1 MFYNKKNMKDIEKMK
16 VLEIIT
22 LNEIFETEEVMI
34 SEWKKKLVV

>member
-34 SEWKKKLVV
+34 SEWKKKW